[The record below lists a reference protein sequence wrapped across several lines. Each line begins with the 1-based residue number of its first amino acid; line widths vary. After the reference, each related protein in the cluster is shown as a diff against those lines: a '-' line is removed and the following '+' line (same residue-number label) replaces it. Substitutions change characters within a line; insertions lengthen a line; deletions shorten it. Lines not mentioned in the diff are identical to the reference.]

1 MTSYIFREARGMYW
15 HTLWDRLCPLCHLP
29 FTLWGGRF
37 VLKED
42 APEVLQY
49 WSKQRLLN
57 PWDRVQF
64 RSTSPTVQHSS
75 WHGTIPK
82 NQMEISSSKD
92 YLIFQTLKIGEPKG
106 FLICSSVPIHAL
118 LSVHLLSSL
127 SVCSSHCLSALLT
140 VCLLFSLFVCSS
152 HCLSALLTVCLL
164 FSLSVCSSHCLSA
177 LLTVNLLSS
186 LSVCSSHCLS
196 AFLTVCLLF
205 SLFVCSSHCL
215 SALLTVCL
223 LFSLSVCSSHC

>member
-1 MTSYIFREARGMYW
+1 MSCIYLKHNVQSNSMTHCVAVPVNNLLDKHSYFIFFPIQLDAYKEIRRRILYLMTSYIFREARGMYW

-29 FTLWGGRF
+29 FTLWGGRY

-92 YLIFQTLKIGEPKG
+92 YLIFQTLKIGEPQG
-106 FLICSSVPIHAL
+106 FSIC
-118 LSVHLLSSL
+118 
-127 SVCSSHCLSALLT
+127 
-140 VCLLFSLFVCSS
+140 
-152 HCLSALLTVCLL
+152 
-164 FSLSVCSSHCLSA
+164 
-177 LLTVNLLSS
+177 
-186 LSVCSSHCLS
+186 
-196 AFLTVCLLF
+196 
-205 SLFVCSSHCL
+205 
-215 SALLTVCL
+215 
-223 LFSLSVCSSHC
+223 